1 MLHEEEPRTVDLDE
15 ILGDQEEQRSSASA
29 GQWALVIV
37 GGIVGVAGL
46 LAVLAVTAP
55 AIVDLVSWIGSIQK
69 AVTGG

>member
-1 MLHEEEPRTVDLDE
+1 VTLHEEPPIVDLDE
-15 ILGDQEEQRSSASA
+15 ILVDQEEQGTAASGA
-29 GQWALVIV
+29 QWALVIV

-69 AVTGG
+69 AINGG